1 MSTRKRTDN
10 ENEDL
15 VTICEDCNKSVTD
28 ARKEIVVALGKVDYT
43 EQVVFLQCLFLRI
56 MESERLKNAWQKM
69 GGLSIGV
76 KALTDLMASI
86 LEYGSIVHY
95 DGVAI
100 GKMIGGRLASK

>member
-10 ENEDL
+10 EWASAYKD
-15 VTICEDCNKSVTD
+15 S
-28 ARKEIVVALGKVDYT
+28 R
-43 EQVVFLQCLFLRI
+43 
-56 MESERLKNAWQKM
+56 M